1 LVYDV
6 TDRRSFESIRNWISQ
21 IQQHADVH
29 VNKILV
35 GNKCDML
42 DEKVVSTE
50 EGQKLAKEFGIGFWE
65 ASAKND
71 INVEQAFISI
81 ARQVKDR
88 LVADGVGGPSGTKGV
103 NLNSRTGPTNRNKCC

>member
-1 LVYDV
+1 V

-50 EGQKLAKEFGIGFWE
+50 EGQKLANEFGVEFWE
-65 ASAKND
+65 VSAKND
-71 INVEQAFISI
+71 INVEQSFISL
-81 ARQVKDR
+81 AKSVKDR
-88 LVADGVGGPSGTKGV
+88 LIADGIGGPSGTVKVKITETKQKKG
-103 NLNSRTGPTNRNKCC
+103 GCC